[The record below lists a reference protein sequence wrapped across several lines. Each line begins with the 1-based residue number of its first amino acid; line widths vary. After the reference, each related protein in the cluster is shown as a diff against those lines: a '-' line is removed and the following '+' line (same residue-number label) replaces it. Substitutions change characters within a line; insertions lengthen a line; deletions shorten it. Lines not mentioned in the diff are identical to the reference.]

1 MPIDPKRVLG
11 DISGGRVLEVLRA
24 RLRAVG
30 VRGATQLVMIGR
42 A

>member
-11 DISGGRVLEVLRA
+11 DISCGRVLDVCA

>member
-1 MPIDPKRVLG
+1 VPIDPKRVVG

-24 RLRAVG
+24 RSCAIG